1 VTGNTVTRHS
11 SHKIK
16 HMNHLTEG
24 QLRAHLDSELPEA
37 EARHLAHCAACQA
50 QLDAL
55 AAQRRHIAH
64 QFAMLTARE
73 TVPSPEAAW
82 QKFQTKYLVQEK
94 TMPQKFWFRL
104 RPVALGLTVLAALLF
119 AFTFAPVQ
127 QAFSAFLGL
136 FRVQQIAVVPLD
148 LTGLQDMGG
157 DESFGQRISQ
167 FFADSFTVTRE
178 PGEPQTAASAAE
190 ASQLA
195 GFTVRTLA
203 AENPTFQV
211 SSGGAFEFVINRAS
225 AQAVL
230 DELGRSDLQL
240 PTDIDGARIRVDVPA
255 GVMSAY
261 GDCQASD
268 EPEVEGRPRSRT
280 LRNCVVLTQMPS
292 PSVDVPP
299 GVSLAELAEIGLQI
313 TGMTAEEA
321 RSFTQS
327 IDWAST
333 LVLPIPRNAVVNR
346 EVQVDGVTGQ
356 LLSHSEAEDSQGYY
370 TILWTKDGILYA
382 LSGYTNSGVGLAL
395 ANSLP

>member
-1 VTGNTVTRHS
+1 MT
-11 SHKIK
+11 
-16 HMNHLTEG
+16 HLTEG

-37 EARHLAHCAACQA
+37 EARHLAHCTACQA

-55 AAQRRHIAH
+55 AVQRRNIAH
-64 QFAMLTARE
+64 QFATLTSRE

-82 QKFQTKYLVQEK
+82 QKFQTKYLAQEK

-157 DESFGQRISQ
+157 NEAFGQRISQ
-167 FFADSFTVTRE
+167 LFADSFTVTRE
-178 PGEPQTAASAAE
+178 PGEPQTATSAAE
-190 ASQLA
+190 ASRLA
-195 GFTVRTLA
+195 GFNVRALA
-203 AENPTFQV
+203 DVEAPTFSV
-211 SSGGAFEFVINRAS
+211 SQGGAFEFVINRAS

-230 DELGRSDLQL
+230 GELGRSDLQL

-261 GDCQASD
+261 GDCQALD

-280 LRNCVVLTQMPS
+280 LRNCIVLTQIPS

-299 GVSLAELAEIGLQI
+299 GVNLAELAEIGLQI

-327 IDWAST
+327 IDWTST

-356 LLSHSEAEDSQGYY
+356 LLSYSEAEDGQGYY

-382 LSGYTNSGVGLAL
+382 LSGYTNSGAGLAL

>member
-1 VTGNTVTRHS
+1 MT
-11 SHKIK
+11 
-16 HMNHLTEG
+16 HLNDG

-50 QLDAL
+50 QLDML
-55 AAQRRHIAH
+55 AVQRRSIAQH
-64 QFAMLTARE
+64 FATLTARE

-82 QKFQTKYLVQEK
+82 QKFQTKYLTQEK
-94 TMPQKFWFRL
+94 TMNQKLWMRL
-104 RPVALGLTVLAALLF
+104 RPLALGLTAIVALVA

-127 QAFSAFLGL
+127 GAFSAFLGL
-136 FRVQQIAVVPLD
+136 FRVQQITVVPLD

-157 DESFGQRISQ
+157 NEAFGQRISQ
-167 FFADSFTVTRE
+167 LFADSFTVTRE
-178 PGEPQTAASAAE
+178 PGEPQTATSAAE
-190 ASQLA
+190 AGQLA

-203 AENPTFQV
+203 GAEAPTFSV
-211 SSGGAFEFVINRAS
+211 SQGGAFEFVINRAS

-230 DELGRSDLQL
+230 GELGRSDLQL

-261 GDCQASD
+261 GDCQALD

-280 LRNCVVLTQMPS
+280 LRNCMVLTQIPS

-327 IDWAST
+327 IDWTST

-356 LLSHSEAEDSQGYY
+356 LLSFSEAEDGQGYY
-370 TILWTKDGILYA
+370 TILWTKDDILYA
-382 LSGYTNSGVGLAL
+382 LSGYNGASAGLAL